1 MSQQTQD
8 RSAQDLLVK
17 LGDTNLVLSDSS
29 KDIRDRKVIDSDGND
44 IGHVSALF
52 IDKEQRKIR
61 FLQVG
66 AGGFLGL
73 GEREFLVP
81 VEDINRIT
89 EDSVHIIHSREHVV
103 QSPHYDPSLT
113 TRRDNDYWNPYY
125 GYYGYPPY
133 WGDMND

>member
-8 RSAQDLLVK
+8 RTAQDLLVK

-29 KDIRDRKVIDSDGND
+29 KDIRERKVIDTDGND

-81 VEDINRIT
+81 VEDISRIT
-89 EDSVHIIHSREHVV
+89 EDSVHIRHSRERVV
-103 QSPHYDPSLT
+103 QSPHYDPGLRDRAGRGE
-113 TRRDNDYWNPYY
+113 RR
-125 GYYGYPPY
+125 GVGR
-133 WGDMND
+133 